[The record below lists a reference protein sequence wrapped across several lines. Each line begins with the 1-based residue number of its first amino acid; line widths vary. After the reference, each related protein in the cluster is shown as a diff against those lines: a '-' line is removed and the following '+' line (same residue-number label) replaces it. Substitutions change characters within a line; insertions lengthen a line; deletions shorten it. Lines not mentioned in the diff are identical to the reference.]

1 MHFDSVAR
9 NVEQWTKNNREAL
22 DARASRVGGDRA
34 AMGRLRYPRG
44 RPRLAAR

>member
-22 DARASRVGGDRA
+22 GARANRA
-34 AMGRLRYPRG
+34 WAAIEPR
-44 RPRLAAR
+44 